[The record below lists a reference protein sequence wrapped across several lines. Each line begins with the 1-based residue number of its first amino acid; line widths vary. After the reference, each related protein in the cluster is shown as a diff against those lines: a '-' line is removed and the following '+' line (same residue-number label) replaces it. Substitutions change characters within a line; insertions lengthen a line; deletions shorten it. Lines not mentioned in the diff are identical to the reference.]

1 VKCFMQNFILV
12 PDSFKGTLSA
22 IEVCNIMKSSIKNL
36 YKDANI
42 ISVPV
47 ADGGEGTVDAFLYA
61 LGGEKKS
68 IWVSDAFNEQK
79 ILAHYAML
87 KDNIAVIE
95 MAACAGLPLVKNRLE
110 PDKTTTFG
118 VGELIIDAINSG
130 AKKIIL
136 GLGGSATND
145 GGCGMAVALGVKF
158 KDEQDQEFI
167 PTGGTLSQIYK
178 IDMNNIYSKIKD
190 IEFISMCD
198 VDNPLCGRLG
208 ASAVFAPQKGA
219 DEDMVKSLDEGLA
232 HLAKIIKRDLHIE
245 VKDIKG
251 AGAAGGLGAGSIAF
265 LQSKLTKGID
275 VILDTINFDELVS
288 KADIV
293 FTGEGK
299 FDSQSLHGKVVMGV
313 ANRSQKYKTPV
324 IVVTGAIGENIQ
336 EAYNKG
342 ITAIFSIN
350 KEPMEFSK
358 SALKSKENMILTMEN
373 ILRLL
378 KI

>member
-1 VKCFMQNFILV
+1 MQNFILV

-68 IWVSDAFNEQK
+68 TWVSDAFNEQK

-87 KDNIAVIE
+87 KDDIAVIE

-118 VGELIIDAINSG
+118 VGELIIDAIDSG

-190 IEFISMCD
+190 VEFISMCD
-198 VDNPLCGRLG
+198 VDNPLCGKLG

-219 DEDMVKSLDEGLA
+219 DEDMVRLLDEGLA

-358 SALKSKENMILTMEN
+358 SALKSKENMILTMGN

>member
-1 VKCFMQNFILV
+1 MQNFILV

-36 YKDANI
+36 YEDANI

-87 KDNIAVIE
+87 KDDIAVIE

-118 VGELIIDAINSG
+118 VGELIIDAVNSG

-145 GGCGMAVALGVKF
+145 GGCGMASALGVKF

-190 IEFISMCD
+190 VEFISMCD

-219 DEDMVKSLDEGLA
+219 DEDMVKLLDEGLA

>member
-1 VKCFMQNFILV
+1 MQNFILV

-145 GGCGMAVALGVKF
+145 GGCGMAAALGVKF

-190 IEFISMCD
+190 VEFISMCD

-219 DEDMVKSLDEGLA
+219 DEDMVRLLDEGLA

-275 VILDTINFDELVS
+275 VILDTIKFDELVS

>member
-1 VKCFMQNFILV
+1 MQNFILV

-68 IWVSDAFNEQK
+68 VWVSDAFNEQK

-87 KDNIAVIE
+87 KDDIAVIE
-95 MAACAGLPLVKNRLE
+95 MADCAGLPLVKNRLE

-145 GGCGMAVALGVKF
+145 GGCGMASALGVKF
-158 KDEQDQEFI
+158 KDEQDQGFI

-275 VILDTINFDELVS
+275 VILDTINFDKLVS

>member
-1 VKCFMQNFILV
+1 MQNFILV

-22 IEVCNIMKSSIKNL
+22 IEVCNIMKLSIKNL

-68 IWVSDAFNEQK
+68 VWVSDAFNEQK

-87 KDNIAVIE
+87 KDDIAVIE

-145 GGCGMAVALGVKF
+145 GGCGMAAALGVKF

-190 IEFISMCD
+190 VEFVSMCD

-219 DEDMVKSLDEGLA
+219 DEDMVKLLDEGLA

-275 VILDTINFDELVS
+275 VVLDTINFDELVS

-299 FDSQSLHGKVVMGV
+299 FDSQSLHGKVIMGV

>member
-1 VKCFMQNFILV
+1 MQNFILV

-36 YKDANI
+36 YEDANI

-68 IWVSDAFNEQK
+68 VWVSDAFNEQK

-190 IEFISMCD
+190 VEFISMCD

>member
-1 VKCFMQNFILV
+1 MQNFILV

-68 IWVSDAFNEQK
+68 VWVSDAFNEQK

-87 KDNIAVIE
+87 KDDIAVIE

-145 GGCGMAVALGVKF
+145 GGCGMAAALGVKF

-190 IEFISMCD
+190 VEFISMCD
-198 VDNPLCGRLG
+198 VDNPLCGKLG

-219 DEDMVKSLDEGLA
+219 DEDMVKLLDEGLA
-232 HLAKIIKRDLHIE
+232 HLAKIIKRDLYIE

>member
-1 VKCFMQNFILV
+1 MQNFILV

-68 IWVSDAFNEQK
+68 VWVSDAFNEQK

-87 KDNIAVIE
+87 KDDIAVIE

-158 KDEQDQEFI
+158 KDEQYQEFI

-190 IEFISMCD
+190 VEFISMCD

-245 VKDIKG
+245 VKDTKG

-275 VILDTINFDELVS
+275 VILDMIKFDKLVS

>member
-1 VKCFMQNFILV
+1 MQNFILV

-22 IEVCNIMKSSIKNL
+22 IEVCNIMKSSIKKL

-145 GGCGMAVALGVKF
+145 GGCGMASALGVKF

-190 IEFISMCD
+190 VEFISMCD
-198 VDNPLCGRLG
+198 VDNPLCGKLG

>member
-1 VKCFMQNFILV
+1 MQNFILV

-68 IWVSDAFNEQK
+68 VWVSDAFNEQK

-87 KDNIAVIE
+87 KDDIAVIE

-145 GGCGMAVALGVKF
+145 GGCGMASALGVKF

-190 IEFISMCD
+190 VEFVSMCD
-198 VDNPLCGRLG
+198 VDNPLCGKLG

-219 DEDMVKSLDEGLA
+219 DEDMVRLLDEGLA

>member
-1 VKCFMQNFILV
+1 MQNFILV

-68 IWVSDAFNEQK
+68 VWVSDAFNEQK

-87 KDNIAVIE
+87 KDDIAVIE

-118 VGELIIDAINSG
+118 VGELIIDAVNSG

-145 GGCGMAVALGVKF
+145 GGCGMAAALGVKF

-190 IEFISMCD
+190 VEFISMCD
-198 VDNPLCGRLG
+198 VDNSLCGKLG

-219 DEDMVKSLDEGLA
+219 DEDMVKLLDEGLA
-232 HLAKIIKRDLHIE
+232 HLAKIIKRDLYIE

>member
-1 VKCFMQNFILV
+1 MQNFILV

-68 IWVSDAFNEQK
+68 VWVSDAFNEQK

-87 KDNIAVIE
+87 KDDIAVIE

-145 GGCGMAVALGVKF
+145 GGCGMASALGVKF
-158 KDEQDQEFI
+158 KDEQDQGFI

-275 VILDTINFDELVS
+275 VILDTINFDKLVS

>member
-1 VKCFMQNFILV
+1 MQNFILV

-68 IWVSDAFNEQK
+68 VWVSDAFNEQK
-79 ILAHYAML
+79 ILAYYAML
-87 KDNIAVIE
+87 KDDIAVIE

-145 GGCGMAVALGVKF
+145 GGCGMAAALGVKF

-167 PTGGTLSQIYK
+167 PTGGTLSKIYK
-178 IDMNNIYSKIKD
+178 IDMNNIYPKIKD

-219 DEDMVKSLDEGLA
+219 DEDMVKLLDEGLA

-275 VILDTINFDELVS
+275 VILDTIKFDELVS

>member
-1 VKCFMQNFILV
+1 MQNFILV

-47 ADGGEGTVDAFLYA
+47 ADGGEGTVDAFLYV

-68 IWVSDAFNEQK
+68 VWVSDAFNEQK

-95 MAACAGLPLVKNRLE
+95 LAACAGLPLVKNRLE

-118 VGELIIDAINSG
+118 VGELIIDAINNG

-145 GGCGMAVALGVKF
+145 GGCGMAAALGVKF
-158 KDEQDQEFI
+158 KDEQDQKFI
-167 PTGGTLSQIYK
+167 PTGGTLSKIYK
-178 IDMNNIYSKIKD
+178 IDMNNIYPKIKD

-219 DEDMVKSLDEGLA
+219 DEDMVKLLDEGLA

-275 VILDTINFDELVS
+275 VVLDTINFDELVS

>member
-1 VKCFMQNFILV
+1 MQNFILV

-130 AKKIIL
+130 DKKIIL

-145 GGCGMAVALGVKF
+145 GGCGMAAALGVKF

>member
-1 VKCFMQNFILV
+1 MQNFILI

-68 IWVSDAFNEQK
+68 VWVSDAFNEQK

-87 KDNIAVIE
+87 KDDIAIIE
-95 MAACAGLPLVKNRLE
+95 MATCAGLPLVKNRLE

-145 GGCGMAVALGVKF
+145 GGCGMASALGVKF

-190 IEFISMCD
+190 VEFISMCD

-219 DEDMVKSLDEGLA
+219 DEDMVKLLDEGLA

>member
-1 VKCFMQNFILV
+1 MQNFILV

-87 KDNIAVIE
+87 KDDIAVIE

-118 VGELIIDAINSG
+118 VGELIIDAVNSG

-145 GGCGMAVALGVKF
+145 GGCGMAAALGVKF

-275 VILDTINFDELVS
+275 VILDTIKFDELVS

>member
-1 VKCFMQNFILV
+1 MQNFILV

-68 IWVSDAFNEQK
+68 VWVSDAFNEQK

-95 MAACAGLPLVKNRLE
+95 MAACAGLPLVKDRLE

-118 VGELIIDAINSG
+118 VGELIVDAINSG

-145 GGCGMAVALGVKF
+145 GGCGMAAALGVKF

-167 PTGGTLSQIYK
+167 PTGGTLSKIYK
-178 IDMNNIYSKIKD
+178 IDMNNIYPKIKD

-219 DEDMVKSLDEGLA
+219 DEDMVKLLDEGLA

-275 VILDTINFDELVS
+275 VVLDTINFDELVS

>member
-1 VKCFMQNFILV
+1 MQNFILV

-68 IWVSDAFNEQK
+68 VWVSDAFNEQK
-79 ILAHYAML
+79 ILVHYAML
-87 KDNIAVIE
+87 KDDIAVIE
-95 MAACAGLPLVKNRLE
+95 MATCAGLPLVKNRLE

-145 GGCGMAVALGVKF
+145 GGCGMAAALGVKF

-178 IDMNNIYSKIKD
+178 IDMNNIYPKIKD
-190 IEFISMCD
+190 VEFISMCD
-198 VDNPLCGRLG
+198 VDNPLCGKLG

-219 DEDMVKSLDEGLA
+219 DEDMVKLLDEGLA

-275 VILDTINFDELVS
+275 VILDTIKFDELVS

>member
-1 VKCFMQNFILV
+1 MQNFILV

-68 IWVSDAFNEQK
+68 VWVSDAFNEQK
-79 ILAHYAML
+79 ILAYYAML
-87 KDNIAVIE
+87 KNDIAVIE
-95 MAACAGLPLVKNRLE
+95 MAACAGLPLVKDRLE

-118 VGELIIDAINSG
+118 VGELIIDAINNG

-145 GGCGMAVALGVKF
+145 GGCGMAAALGVKF
-158 KDEQDQEFI
+158 KDEQNQEFI

-190 IEFISMCD
+190 VEFISMCD
-198 VDNPLCGRLG
+198 VDNPLCGKLG

-219 DEDMVKSLDEGLA
+219 DEDMVKLLDEGLA

-275 VILDTINFDELVS
+275 VILDTIKFDELVS

>member
-1 VKCFMQNFILV
+1 MQNFILV

-95 MAACAGLPLVKNRLE
+95 MATCAGLPLVKNRLE

-145 GGCGMAVALGVKF
+145 GGCGMASALGVKF

-190 IEFISMCD
+190 VEFVSMCD
-198 VDNPLCGRLG
+198 VDNPLCGKLG

-275 VILDTINFDELVS
+275 VILDTIKFDELVS

>member
-1 VKCFMQNFILV
+1 MQNFILV

-22 IEVCNIMKSSIKNL
+22 IEVCNIMKASIKNL
-36 YKDANI
+36 YEDANI
-42 ISVPV
+42 SSIPV
-47 ADGGEGTVDAFLYA
+47 ADGGEGTIDAFLYA

-68 IWVSDAFNEQK
+68 AWVSDAFNEQK

-87 KDNIAVIE
+87 KDDIAVIE
-95 MAACAGLPLVKNRLE
+95 MAVCAGLPLVKNRLA

-118 VGELIIDAINSG
+118 VGELIIDAINNG

-145 GGCGMAVALGVKF
+145 GGCGMATALGVKF
-158 KDEQDQEFI
+158 INELNQEFI

-190 IEFISMCD
+190 VEFISMCD
-198 VDNPLCGRLG
+198 VDNSLCGELG

-232 HLAKIIKRDLHIE
+232 HLAKVIKRDLHIE

-358 SALKSKENMILTMEN
+358 SALKSKENMVLTMEN

>member
-1 VKCFMQNFILV
+1 MQNFILV

-68 IWVSDAFNEQK
+68 VWVSDAFNEQK

-118 VGELIIDAINSG
+118 VGELIVDAINSG

-145 GGCGMAVALGVKF
+145 GGCGMAAALGVKF
-158 KDEQDQEFI
+158 KDEQDQKFI

>member
-1 VKCFMQNFILV
+1 MQNFILV

-68 IWVSDAFNEQK
+68 VWVSDAFNEQK

-87 KDNIAVIE
+87 KDDIAVIE
-95 MAACAGLPLVKNRLE
+95 MATCAGLPLVKNRLE

-118 VGELIIDAINSG
+118 VGELIIDAINNG

-145 GGCGMAVALGVKF
+145 GGCGMAAALGVKF
-158 KDEQDQEFI
+158 KDEQDQKFI
-167 PTGGTLSQIYK
+167 PTGGTLSKIYK
-178 IDMNNIYSKIKD
+178 IDMNNIYPKIKD

-219 DEDMVKSLDEGLA
+219 DEDMVKLLDEGLA

-275 VILDTINFDELVS
+275 VVLDTINFDELVS

>member
-1 VKCFMQNFILV
+1 MQNFILV

-22 IEVCNIMKSSIKNL
+22 IEVCNIMKSSIKKL

-68 IWVSDAFNEQK
+68 VWVSDAFNEQK

-87 KDNIAVIE
+87 KDDIAVIE

-118 VGELIIDAINSG
+118 VGELIIDAINNG

-145 GGCGMAVALGVKF
+145 GGCGMAAALGVKF

-198 VDNPLCGRLG
+198 VDNPLCGKLG

-219 DEDMVKSLDEGLA
+219 DEDMVKSLNEGLA

>member
-1 VKCFMQNFILV
+1 MQNFILV

-68 IWVSDAFNEQK
+68 TWVSDAFNEQK

-87 KDNIAVIE
+87 KDDIAVIE
-95 MAACAGLPLVKNRLE
+95 MATCAGLPLVKNRLE

-145 GGCGMAVALGVKF
+145 GGCGMAAALGVKF
-158 KDEQDQEFI
+158 KDEQYQEFI

-178 IDMNNIYSKIKD
+178 IDINNIYSKIKD

-198 VDNPLCGRLG
+198 VDNPLCGKLG

-275 VILDTINFDELVS
+275 VILDTIKFDELVS

>member
-1 VKCFMQNFILV
+1 MQNFILV

-68 IWVSDAFNEQK
+68 VWVSDAFNEQK

-145 GGCGMAVALGVKF
+145 GGCGMAAALGVKF

-190 IEFISMCD
+190 VEFISMCD

-219 DEDMVKSLDEGLA
+219 DEDMVKLLDEGLA

>member
-1 VKCFMQNFILV
+1 MQNFILV

-79 ILAHYAML
+79 ILAHYAVL

-145 GGCGMAVALGVKF
+145 GGCGMAAALGVKF

-178 IDMNNIYSKIKD
+178 IDMNNIYPKIKD
-190 IEFISMCD
+190 VEFISMCD
-198 VDNPLCGRLG
+198 VDNPLCGKLG

-219 DEDMVKSLDEGLA
+219 DEDMVKLLDEGLA

-275 VILDTINFDELVS
+275 VILDTIKFDELVS

>member
-1 VKCFMQNFILV
+1 MQNFILV

-190 IEFISMCD
+190 VEFISMCD

-313 ANRSQKYKTPV
+313 ANRSQKYKTSV

>member
-1 VKCFMQNFILV
+1 MQNFILV

-68 IWVSDAFNEQK
+68 VWVSDAFNEQK
-79 ILAHYAML
+79 ILVNYAML
-87 KDNIAVIE
+87 KDDIAVIE

-145 GGCGMAVALGVKF
+145 GGCGMAAALGVKF

-178 IDMNNIYSKIKD
+178 IDMNNIYPKIKD
-190 IEFISMCD
+190 VEFISMCD
-198 VDNPLCGRLG
+198 VDNPLCGKLG

>member
-1 VKCFMQNFILV
+1 MQNFILV

-87 KDNIAVIE
+87 KDDIAVIE

-145 GGCGMAVALGVKF
+145 GGCGMAAALGVKF

-275 VILDTINFDELVS
+275 VVLDTINFDKLVS

>member
-1 VKCFMQNFILV
+1 MQNFILV

-68 IWVSDAFNEQK
+68 VWVSDAFNEQK
-79 ILAHYAML
+79 ILVHYAML
-87 KDNIAVIE
+87 KDDIAVIE

-145 GGCGMAVALGVKF
+145 GGCGMAAALGVKF
-158 KDEQDQEFI
+158 KDEQDQKFI
-167 PTGGTLSQIYK
+167 PTGGTLSKIYK
-178 IDMNNIYSKIKD
+178 IDMNNIYPKIKD

-219 DEDMVKSLDEGLA
+219 DEDMVKLLDEGLA

-275 VILDTINFDELVS
+275 VVLDTINFDELVS